1 MHGATIRKSGNLFS
15 GATNNC
21 DPEREV
27 VGMNCKQTNQR
38 NDMKY
43 SDKRLTP
50 ENKFPT
56 EFTSPNY
63 SQQPVSVIKYPTIHE
78 ESDPEC

>member
-1 MHGATIRKSGNLFS
+1 LFS

-21 DPEREV
+21 DPVREDV
-27 VGMNCKQTNQR
+27 VGPNWQQTSQR
-38 NDMKY
+38 NNMNY

-56 EFTSPNY
+56 EFPSPNY
-63 SQQPVSVIKYPTIHE
+63 SPHSVSVIKYPTIHE
-78 ESDPEC
+78 ESDPECK